1 MRLKPQHTFVLYFR
15 LARKPPRHSQ
25 ELHRRSPIH
34 AYFRSFIKVMGDKLV
49 VLCHILGEELQAALL
64 EEA

>member
-1 MRLKPQHTFVLYFR
+1 MRLKPQHAFVLYFR
-15 LARKPPRHSQ
+15 LRREPSWTAQ
-25 ELHRRSPIH
+25 EFHRRSPIH